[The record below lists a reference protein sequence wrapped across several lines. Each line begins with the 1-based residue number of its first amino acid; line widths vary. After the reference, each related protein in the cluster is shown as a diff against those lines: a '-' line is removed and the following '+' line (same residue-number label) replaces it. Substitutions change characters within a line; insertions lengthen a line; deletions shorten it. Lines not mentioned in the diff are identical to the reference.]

1 MTLLLSTSII
11 IVYTVHNVGQKS
23 DERGIVLIALKEAYG
38 AGLFRQEILG
48 RDLVAGLVVG
58 VVALPLAMAFAI
70 ASGVSPVQGIYT
82 AIISAFFVSVFGGSR
97 VQIAGP
103 TGAFIVLLSGILLNY
118 GLAGLQLATF
128 MAGIILLLMSF
139 AKLGDVIRFIPAP
152 VIVGFTA
159 GIGVTI
165 WVGQWQSFFGFPA
178 IAAGGMFHE
187 RLYHMLLS
195 LPALHLPTMGI
206 GLLSLALILLMPRVP
221 VLRKVP
227 GPLWAMVAATC
238 VQTWGQFPGVA
249 TIGTAFGGIPQG
261 LPVFS
266 VPDIEL
272 ADVFSLIGPAFTIAM
287 LGAIESLLSAVVAD
301 GMTGQQHDSNQELLG
316 QGLANL
322 VCPLFGGIAATG
334 AIARTATNI
343 RQGGRSPLAGLV
355 HCVVLAAILVFLAP
369 LAANIPLASMAAI
382 LFVVAYNMSDV
393 KGFIRLV
400 RVAPAADSVIL
411 LITFLLTVFTDL
423 VVAVNVGVVL
433 AILQFMRKMVFSVD
447 IHTVSPREIE
457 AEIQQEMKQHP
468 QMLVYTIEGP
478 LFFGAVNAFERSLV
492 HISKDPKYLILRLEN
507 VPFVDLTG
515 LKMLNEVIRNLQH
528 RGVEVYLCEANPQV
542 RRHMYRAGIFRTL
555 GRQHLWRN
563 FATVLAK
570 CEQDMAER
578 EALSEGKAE
587 RKEFIAGRTLQDA

>member
-1 MTLLLSTSII
+1 MM
-11 IVYTVHNVGQKS
+11 
-23 DERGIVLIALKEAYG
+23 DERGIALIALKEAYG
-38 AGLFRQEILG
+38 AGLFRSEALG
-48 RDLVAGLVVG
+48 KNLVAGLVVG

-82 AIISAFFVSVFGGSR
+82 AIISGFFVSVFGGSR

-103 TGAFIVLLSGILLNY
+103 TGAFIVLLSGILMKY
-118 GLAGLQLATF
+118 GLAGLQIATL
-128 MAGIILLLMSF
+128 MAGVILVLMSL

-178 IAAGGMFHE
+178 IPAGGMFHE
-187 RLYHMLLS
+187 RLYQMLLALPETHLATLGISLLS
-195 LPALHLPTMGI
+195 LG
-206 GLLSLALILLMPRVP
+206 LILAMPRLPYVN
-221 VLRKVP
+221 KVP

-238 VQTWGQFPGVA
+238 VQTMWQFPGVA

-261 LPVFS
+261 LPDFS
-266 VPDIEL
+266 LPTMDL

-316 QGLANL
+316 QGLANI

-343 RQGGRSPLAGLV
+343 RQGGNSPLAGLV
-355 HCVVLAAILVFLAP
+355 HCVVLAAILIFLAP
-369 LAANIPLASMAAI
+369 LAANIPLAAMAAI

-393 KGFIRLV
+393 KNFVRLV
-400 RVAPAADSVIL
+400 RVAPVADSLIL

-433 AILQFMRKMVFSVD
+433 AILQFMRKMVYAVD
-447 IHTVSPREIE
+447 IHTISPKEIE
-457 AEIQQEMKQHP
+457 AEIQHEMKLHP
-468 QMLVYTIEGP
+468 EMLVYTIEGP

-492 HISKDPKYLILRLEN
+492 HIARDPKYLILRLEN

-515 LKMLNEVIRNLQH
+515 LKMLNEVIRNLQR
-528 RGVEVYLCEANPQV
+528 RGIVVYLCEANPQV

-555 GRQHLWRN
+555 GRAHLWRN
-563 FATVLAK
+563 FSKVVEK
-570 CEQDMAER
+570 CEQDMAKQRAEK
-578 EALSEGKAE
+578 EGKAE
-587 RKEFIAGRTLQDA
+587 VKQLVLDGTLLDA